1 MAGHWLPLHVSKP
14 PSNKRKGILTRN
26 RVKDNHLLKNGHKT
40 RYWCCQDIDRKQA
53 ARQSEK
59 EGVKHR
65 DTVGMHCFN
74 CKSKLHVSCGAN
86 PDDEDTRVVTIWL
99 EHHIR
104 HTPYYD
110 VSLPPEASAMIRE
123 NLEWISPS
131 EIAKKVQTTYPAIT
145 TNQVHM
151 AWTRMSETLWKRDTQ
166 QLPSVQK
173 LLGELQD
180 DVDVLKLPEI
190 DGVEQVAWVMKR
202 VLLPLRGQVAEIG
215 IDATCEGVI

>member
-1 MAGHWLPLHVSKP
+1 
-14 PSNKRKGILTRN
+14 
-26 RVKDNHLLKNGHKT
+26 
-40 RYWCCQDIDRKQA
+40 
-53 ARQSEK
+53 
-59 EGVKHR
+59 
-65 DTVGMHCFN
+65 
-74 CKSKLHVSCGAN
+74 
-86 PDDEDTRVVTIWL
+86 
-99 EHHIR
+99 
-104 HTPYYD
+104 
-110 VSLPPEASAMIRE
+110 MIRE